1 MPFLELRLDF
11 SDLIWGI
18 GLLGVSI
25 PPFIVAAVGMALAVA
40 RWQRSRRAALLVL
53 VAVVLMVVQ
62 TWITFRW
69 VPDLTKSDSRGLLRE
84 LVTLEALRAL
94 TNVGIWTALLGAVF
108 FAGGQA
114 SAGSRDGTGP
124 VRKPLPPAAR
134 ERRTRPS

>member
-11 SDLIWGI
+11 SDLLWGF

-40 RWQRSRRAALLVL
+40 RWGRSRRAAVLVL

-69 VPDLTKSDSRGLLRE
+69 VPELTKRDSRGLIRE
-84 LVTLEALRAL
+84 LVTLEALRSL
-94 TNVGIWTALLGAVF
+94 TNVGIWTALLCAVF
-108 FAGGQA
+108 FPGERA
-114 SAGSRDGTGP
+114 SAGPRNGTGP
-124 VRKPLPPAAR
+124 VRKPSPPAG
-134 ERRTRPS
+134 ERRARPS